1 MVEYSLDF
9 DAVFGALRD
18 GTRRDMLARVMKG
31 DLTISELAERYRLTF
46 AAIAKHVDVLLKA
59 RLVFKRRQGREQIIT
74 GNDAA
79 IHATTELLR
88 TYEQLW
94 TERFGRLDEFL
105 EQEE

>member
-31 DLTISELAERYRLTF
+31 DLTISELASRYALTF
-46 AAIAKHVDVLLKA
+46 AAVAKHVEVLLKA
-59 RLVFKRRQGREQIIT
+59 HLVLKRRQGREQVIT
-74 GNDAA
+74 GNDATLRQ
-79 IHATTELLR
+79 TTALLQ
-88 TYEQLW
+88 TYENLW
-94 TERFGRLDEFL
+94 TQRFSRLDDFL